1 MKTYEEM
8 DFHPQAEKLVE
19 ILCEKTGNTN
29 PLFFRIMVAYYFGVV
44 ASMMRCKIQTD
55 DNGDIPV
62 NVYSI
67 NLATSGSGKGKST
80 NLVEEKVINQ
90 FQYNFVESTMPLLAE
105 ENIPKLALARSQRNG
120 TEPDVELKAAVAE
133 YKRLGPLFFS
143 FDSATPA
150 AVKDT
155 RHKLLMA
162 NCGALNFQM
171 DEVGSNLTGNLE
183 VLNTFLELYDV
194 GKIKPKLVKNTAE
207 NQRNEEIL
215 GRTPANGMFFG
226 TPDKLMNAGKT
237 EEEFYSL
244 LETGYARRSLF
255 GYAKGHT
262 RQAGLTAKQTLAQRK
277 KTNVGTFIDD
287 LSDQLGDMADM
298 MHANK
303 TLQVSESVELIFIQY
318 ELDCIALA
326 DTYPTHAG
334 MRKAELEHRYFKA
347 KKVAGAYAFIDG
359 SPEITEDHAYYA
371 IKLTEES
378 GKAFDMMLARD
389 KPHVKLAK
397 YLAEEGTP
405 VTQAEMVEDLPYY
418 KGNNSQ
424 KADMMT
430 LAIAYG
436 YKNNIL
442 IKKEFN
448 DGVEFIRGE
457 TLKTTDLDN
466 IKISYSNDFA
476 KGYMEESAPFDELH
490 KMTQAPGIHW
500 CSHAFKDGHRN
511 EDNAIPGFNIV
522 VLDVDH
528 EVNLSTAKI
537 MLKDYKCM
545 FYTTKRHQTQGHG
558 DRFRIIMP
566 INYELALDAKD
577 YKEFMDN
584 VFQWLPFEV
593 DDCTGQRSR
602 KWMSHDGT
610 YEYQDGQLLDALP
623 FIPQTTKNEE
633 FKTRILDQQGM
644 DNLERWVINN
654 TGEGNRNHMLL
665 RFAMILVDGGFDFEG
680 IRQRVNTLN
689 DKLADKLSEAE
700 IMDTIMISVA
710 KAIAKR

>member
-1 MKTYEEM
+1 MKTFDEM
-8 DFHPQAEKLVE
+8 DFHPQAEQLVE
-19 ILCEKTGNTN
+19 ILCQKTGNTN

-44 ASMMRCKIQTD
+44 ASMLRRKIQTD
-55 DNGDIPV
+55 DDGNIPV

-80 NLVEEKVINQ
+80 NLVEDKVINQ
-90 FQYNFVESTMPLLAE
+90 FRHNFVESTMPLLAE
-105 ENIPKLALARSQRNG
+105 ENLPKLAVARAARNG
-120 TEPDVELKAAVAE
+120 TDPDVELKAAVAE

-162 NCGALNFQM
+162 NCGALNFEM

-183 VLNTFLELYDV
+183 VLNTFLELYDA

-215 GRTPANGMFFG
+215 GRTPANMLLFG
-226 TPDKLMNAGKT
+226 TPDKLMNGAKT
-237 EEEFYSL
+237 EEEYYSL
-244 LETGYARRSLF
+244 LETGMARRCLF

-262 RQAGLTAKQTLAQRK
+262 RQTGLDAQQVLAQRK
-277 KTNVGTFIDD
+277 QTNVGTFIDD
-287 LSDQLGDMADM
+287 LSDQLGDLADM

-303 TLQVSESVELIFIQY
+303 TLQVSEPVELIFVQY
-318 ELDCIALA
+318 ELDCVALA
-326 DTYPTHAG
+326 NKMPEHAG
-334 MRKAELEHRYFKA
+334 MRKAELSHRYFKA
-347 KKVAGAYAFIDG
+347 KKVAGAYAFIEG

-378 GKAFDMMLARD
+378 GKAFDMMLTRD
-389 KPHVKLAK
+389 RPHVKLAK
-397 YLAEEGTP
+397 YLAEEGVA

-418 KGNNSQ
+418 KGNTSQ
-424 KADMMT
+424 KAEMML

-442 IKKEFN
+442 IKKEWN
-448 DGVEFIRGE
+448 DGVEFVRGE
-457 TLKTTDLDN
+457 TLKTTDLN
-466 IKISYSNDFA
+466 EIKISYSNDFA
-476 KGYMEESAPFDELH
+476 KGYMDETAPFDELH
-490 KMTQAPGIHW
+490 KMTQAPNIHW
-500 CSHAFKDGHRN
+500 CTHAFKDNHRT
-511 EDNAIPGFNIV
+511 EDNAIPGFNLV

-528 EVNLSTAKI
+528 AVNLSTAKM
-537 MLKDYKCM
+537 MLKDYKCL
-545 FYTTKRHQTQGHG
+545 FYTTKRHQTPGHG

-566 INYELALDAKD
+566 TNYELALDAKD

-610 YEYQDGQLLDALP
+610 YEYQDGKFLDALP
-623 FIPQTTKNEE
+623 FIPQTTKNAE

-654 TGEGNRNHMLL
+654 TGEGNRSNMLL
-665 RFAMILVDGGFDFEG
+665 RFCMILVDGGFDFEG
-680 IRQRVNTLN
+680 IRQRVNSLN
-689 DKLADKLSEAE
+689 DKLADKLEETE
-700 IMDTIMISVA
+700 IMGTIMVSVT